1 MPWKEVTKMKLK
13 REFIE
18 FAKQDGV
25 NFAELCKRY
34 KISRTYGYELKNK
47 YDQEG
52 EEVFKER
59 SKRPKVSP
67 TKTCQKIEESILEV
81 REAHL
86 SWGGRKI
93 YHYLKQEGQKE
104 IPHPNTITDIL
115 RRAGRLYEWKVGG
128 MKKRCHRFEM
138 ERANELWQMDFKGHF
153 PLGDREC
160 HPLTVLDDYSRYAIV
175 LEACA
180 NERQEIVKEHLIK
193 AFRRYGLPERINVD
207 NGSPW
212 GSSQLI
218 YATQLQVWL
227 MRLGIRLSHS
237 RPFHPETNGK
247 DERFH
252 RTLKEEVLNLYT
264 LMTLEESQEY
274 FDRFREDYNTKRPH
288 EALHYEVPAT
298 RYQMSPRPYPEKLL
312 PINYP
317 SGDKVYQVN
326 KQSGCIVF
334 RQKQIYVGYA
344 FKGEPVS
351 LRPTKIDGVF
361 NIFYCQQKI
370 KEIDFREAEK

>member
-1 MPWKEVTKMKLK
+1 MPWKEVNKMNLK

-18 FAKQDGV
+18 
-25 NFAELCKRY
+25 LTKRNEVSFKEICRRY
-34 KISRTYGYELKNK
+34 GISRMQGYRLKER
-47 YDQEG
+47 YRQGG
-52 EEVFKER
+52 EEAFKEK
-59 SKRPKVSP
+59 SKKPKYSP
-67 TKTCQKIEESILEV
+67 TKTCKELEQLVLEV
-81 REAHL
+81 REEHW

-93 YHYLKQEGQKE
+93 YHYLKQNGQQE

-115 RRAGRLYEWKVGG
+115 RRAGLLYEWKLGG
-128 MKKRCHRFEM
+128 VKKASHRFEM
-138 ERANELWQMDFKGHF
+138 KRANELWQMDFKGHF
-153 PLGDREC
+153 PLFDKQC

-180 NERQEIVKEHLIK
+180 NERQEVVREHLIK

-218 YATQLQVWL
+218 YPTQIQIWL
-227 MRLGIRLSHS
+227 IRLGIRLSHS

-264 LMTLEESQEY
+264 MRTLEESQRY
-274 FDRFREDYNTKRPH
+274 FDQFREDYNTKRPH
-288 EALHYEVPAT
+288 EALNYEVPAK
-298 RYQMSPRPYPEKLL
+298 RYQISPRAYPEQL
-312 PINYP
+312 PPIEYP
-317 SGDKVYQVN
+317 VGDKVYQVN
-326 KQSGCIVF
+326 KQSGCIDF
-334 RQKQIYVGYA
+334 QRKQIYVGYA
-344 FKGEPVS
+344 FKGEPIAV
-351 LRPTKIDGVF
+351 RPTKTDGLF

-370 KEIDFREAEK
+370 KEVNLKELK